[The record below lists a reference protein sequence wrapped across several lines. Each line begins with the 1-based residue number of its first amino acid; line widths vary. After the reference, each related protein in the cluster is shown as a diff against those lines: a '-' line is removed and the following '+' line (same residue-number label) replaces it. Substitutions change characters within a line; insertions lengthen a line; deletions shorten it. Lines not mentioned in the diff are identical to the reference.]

1 MFQVVVKELR
11 ESAGY
16 SQTNF
21 AKALGVSQS
30 TVGMWESGRNKPTY
44 SMLVKIANTLGVS
57 LGYLLDESNDVL
69 AGAAQGSSKAE
80 IKRIAMPDSSLSP
93 EIHSGD
99 VLLCSPCNK
108 FINGKIMAF
117 KRDGSIIVRKI
128 SFKTTCIW
136 LLASLRALCPSSLQM
151 ICLKKVKFKLSAT
164 SSRCAASAANINI
177 LL

>member
-128 SFKTTCIW
+128 SFENDMY
-136 LLASLRALCPSSLQM
+136 LALGPSPSALPIIITNDMLEKGEIQVVGHVIEMRRKC
-151 ICLKKVKFKLSAT
+151 
-164 SSRCAASAANINI
+164 R
-177 LL
+177 